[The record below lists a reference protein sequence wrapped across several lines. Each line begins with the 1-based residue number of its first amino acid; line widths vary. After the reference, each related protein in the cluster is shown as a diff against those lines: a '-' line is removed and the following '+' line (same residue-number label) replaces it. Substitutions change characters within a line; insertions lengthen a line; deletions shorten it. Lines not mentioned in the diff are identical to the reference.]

1 MNETN
6 HLVYAPNLLN
16 ICVEEVSDRDCSGRI
31 WHQYSRKAPEFR
43 GTAELLRVMEELF
56 DRWDFPQNSTVP
68 RTFKSTGTQGAVRKR
83 GETARELDA
92 RELNARELQE
102 KRGGRAT
109 FLVHVKYRQNATWQG
124 EVIWAEKQQK
134 QSFRSALELLKLID
148 SALDEAE
155 RR

>member
-6 HLVYAPNLLN
+6 HLIYAPNLLN

-31 WHQYSRKAPEFR
+31 WHQYSREAPEFR

-68 RTFKSTGTQGAVRKR
+68 RTFKSTGTQETVRKR
-83 GETARELDA
+83 GETARQMD
-92 RELNARELQE
+92 ARELQE

-109 FLVHVKYRQNATWQG
+109 FIVHVKYRQNATWQG

-134 QSFRSALELLKLID
+134 QSFRSALEFLKLID